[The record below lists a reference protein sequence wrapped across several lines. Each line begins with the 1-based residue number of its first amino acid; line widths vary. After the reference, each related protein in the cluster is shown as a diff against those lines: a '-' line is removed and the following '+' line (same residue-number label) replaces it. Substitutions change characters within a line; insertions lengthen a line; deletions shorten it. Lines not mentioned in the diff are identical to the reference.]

1 MAIPSK
7 RDKFYYV
14 AKVSDAV
21 AQAVK
26 ALGLQYFFLD
36 PENGPEC
43 RLPSPTYLPKSPF
56 PADGSIF
63 KFRER
68 SMYKRRHVDSYRQS
82 LFLAE
87 YDGETVSRQVL

>member
-1 MAIPSK
+1 MGGDP
-7 RDKFYYV
+7 FEEGQVYYV

-21 AQAVK
+21 ARAVK
-26 ALGLQYFFLD
+26 ALGRQYFFLD

-56 PADGSIF
+56 HADGSIF

-68 SMYKRRHVDSYRQS
+68 FMY
-82 LFLAE
+82 E
-87 YDGETVSRQVL
+87 